1 LVTELVTEG
10 DQREIRG
17 RSEGDAHRL
26 GFVIALDQR
35 EIRGRSEG
43 DAHRLGFVIALDA
56 PTTERHTPVPDEGG
70 HQRSLEAV
78 RGDLMPSEALRGNQ
92 WQSDVPHR
100 FVGFDRRLCH
110 VSMI

>member
-1 LVTELVTEG
+1 MVTELVTEG
-10 DQREIRG
+10 
-17 RSEGDAHRL
+17 
-26 GFVIALDQR
+26 
-35 EIRGRSEG
+35 EG

-56 PTTERHTPVPDEGG
+56 PTAERLTPVPDEGG